1 MNTITQGLW
10 ITGIGMSLVFL
21 GIIALWGLMQVLV
34 FVFTERKS
42 TKKESTVDTDEV
54 EQKKLAAAIAV
65 ACMIGMHNTSISY
78 SPHKEK
84 ENISA
89 WQAGHRSNQ
98 IYRNFTARPFNR
110 SGKQS

>member
-1 MNTITQGLW
+1 MNTISQGLW
-10 ITGIGMSLVFL
+10 ITVIGMSLVFL
-21 GIIALWGLMQVLV
+21 GIIALWGLMQVMV
-34 FVFTERKS
+34 FMFTERKS
-42 TKKESTVDTDEV
+42 TKKETAVDSDDF

-65 ACMIGMHNTSISY
+65 ACMIGMYNTSISY

-98 IYRNFTARPFNR
+98 IYRNFTARPFNK